1 MIVNLED
8 TACSVVQNPF
18 GKDFLGDWQC
28 SVSLRKI
35 IIAFE
40 VQELQTNRLIG
51 HMKLKDKQVKQAGGD
66 MWG

>member
-35 IIAFE
+35 II
-40 VQELQTNRLIG
+40 
-51 HMKLKDKQVKQAGGD
+51 
-66 MWG
+66 